1 MNVNDFKSE
10 LPEGKDLLK
19 LIFEKQFDLMVKY
32 HPIEENN
39 LGFKIPSVDKMGEG
53 LDINSTLVQYRI
65 KDFMWRIT
73 EELGE
78 AANTL
83 KNKPW
88 KNTHMVV
95 DETHYLEEVIDA
107 VHFLVELLIMNGF
120 TPESL
125 TTMYLN
131 KNAVNQFRQR
141 SNY

>member
-1 MNVNDFKSE
+1 MNVTDFKSE
-10 LPEGKDLLK
+10 LPEGKDLLRV
-19 LIFEKQFDLMVKY
+19 IFERQYSLMEKY
-32 HPIEENN
+32 HPIEQKN
-39 LGFKIPSVDKMGEG
+39 LGFNFPIPNEMGKG
-53 LDINSTLVQYRI
+53 LDINNTIVQYRI

-88 KNTHMVV
+88 KNTHMIV
-95 DETHYLEEVIDA
+95 DQIHFLEEIVDA
-107 VHFLVELLIMNGF
+107 VHFLVELLIMIGF

-125 TTMYLN
+125 TTLYLD
-131 KNAVNQFRQR
+131 KNAVNQFRIG

>member
-1 MNVNDFKSE
+1 MNVKDFQLE
-10 LPEGKDLLK
+10 LPEGRDLLM
-19 LIFEKQFDLMVKY
+19 LIFEKQFELMTRY
-32 HPIEENN
+32 HEIEANN
-39 LGFKIPSVDKMGEG
+39 LGFTFPTVEKMGEG
-53 LDINSTLVQYRI
+53 LDINNTRVQYRI

-95 DETHYLEEVIDA
+95 DETHYLEEIIDA
-107 VHFLVELLIMNGF
+107 VHFLVELLIMSGF

-125 TTMYLN
+125 TTLYLN
-131 KNAVNQFRQR
+131 KNAVNQFRIR
-141 SNY
+141 SQY